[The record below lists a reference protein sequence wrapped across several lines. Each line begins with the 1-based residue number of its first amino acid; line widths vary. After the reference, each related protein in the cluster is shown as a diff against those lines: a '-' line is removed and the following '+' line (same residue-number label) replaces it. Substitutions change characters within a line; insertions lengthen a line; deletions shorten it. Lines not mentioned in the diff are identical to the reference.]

1 MSALPFAA
9 RLATVMFAV
18 VLAASTLT
26 VALNTLKFRKV
37 LRAQDDLVYSFVA
50 ADLRDTVEDSLNLG
64 LPLAAL
70 QSTQNLLQRRRAS
83 ENRIIGIT
91 VFDSNDVVLFDT
103 DQFRVGSKIPLEW
116 RPEEAKTWSA
126 DLPDAIL
133 TAAAITSNFGESAGG
148 VVVRYDPRATD
159 ARMIAVLLSMVR
171 AALPMLAA
179 VAAAAA
185 LAGFALTRPYRRW
198 LAQVSA
204 RAAMAGSGPPSAAAL
219 TARGEGGETGKPVE
233 MMSAI
238 RRTSAALDRAEHDLL
253 RLGTEDDRAA

>member
-9 RLATVMFAV
+9 RLAVVMIAV
-18 VLAASTLT
+18 VLTASALT
-26 VALNTLKFRKV
+26 VGLNTLKFRKV

-70 QSTQNLLQRRRAS
+70 QSTQNLIQRRRAS
-83 ENRIIGIT
+83 ETRILGIT
-91 VFDSNDVVLFDT
+91 VFDSNDVILFDT
-103 DQFRVGSKIPLEW
+103 DRFRINSKIPLEW
-116 RPEEAKTWSA
+116 RPEASTTWSA

-133 TAAAITSNFGESAGG
+133 TAAAITSDFGQSAGG

-159 ARMIAVLLSMVR
+159 ARMTAVLLSMVR
-171 AALPMLAA
+171 AALPMLTAA
-179 VAAAAA
+179 AAAAA
-185 LAGFALTRPYRRW
+185 LAGFALSRPYRRW
-198 LAQVSA
+198 LARMSA
-204 RAAMAGSGPPSAAAL
+204 HAEMAGSGTPSAAAL
-219 TARGEGGETGKPVE
+219 TAHGKGEEIGKPGD

-238 RRTSAALDRAEHDLL
+238 HRTSAALGRAEHDLL